1 MPGFDYQKTEV
12 QFTRISSLGSKLF
25 RKFSFVTC
33 LPINVENILT
43 FTIWPIDK
51 FVFKL
56 SVAEM
61 TASDYVMHGNLDKNR
76 ASN

>member
-1 MPGFDYQKTEV
+1 MPGFDYRKTEV

-33 LPINVENILT
+33 LPINAKNILT
-43 FTIWPIDK
+43 FTVWSIGNFD
-51 FVFKL
+51 FKL
-56 SVAEM
+56 GVAEM
-61 TASDYVMHGNLDKNR
+61 TTSDDVKHGSLDKNR